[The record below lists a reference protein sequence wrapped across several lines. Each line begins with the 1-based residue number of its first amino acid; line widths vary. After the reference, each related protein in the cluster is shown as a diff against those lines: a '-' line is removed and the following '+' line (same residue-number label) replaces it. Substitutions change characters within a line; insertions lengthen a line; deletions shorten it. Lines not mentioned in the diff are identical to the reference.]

1 MNQIEIVTSG
11 MKGRDVSVALGPC
24 SLLVGPTGSG
34 KSTILDAIR
43 IAALRHVPALGKTEA
58 ATAQLMSGRELS
70 VTIALPGKRVIRQKL
85 TKGARG
91 NLSWSTECSW
101 LGPEAKDGEHAAEAL
116 RLFGEDATAVSEVL
130 DLRTLLAL
138 SGPQRTARIEQL
150 ITAEAD
156 PAKQA
161 VTLARYAFQRLAGID
176 DARMKEVADHTTLR
190 PLIQGWD
197 KDGSHA
203 GQYASLA
210 EVWPMV
216 KAKLTAEGGLT
227 SAAAWVNEEKRAGA
241 LDLAKKERARDELA
255 LRLQEI
261 AEPDADEIAS
271 LEETR
276 AALDQHIGAA
286 GERASE
292 AMRRRN
298 EIAKAEQALSRAKA
312 EAATALTARQR
323 YDQDAAAAGDW
334 KARLEEIES
343 ELEQLATGAT
353 PDPGASVE
361 AERRAEIEERLA
373 ALEAEIGAA
382 EATIPAEPTGTDA
395 LAAEIASLMR
405 QLQAARENPW
415 AEVRA
420 IAQEIREQA
429 GRIPKAKD
437 ISKKA
442 DRLAEIASANVDDPA
457 ALVAEINLKEAEK
470 GRAEKEAGI
479 VRNARRN
486 AQEAF
491 AKLLGERDALRQ
503 EAREL
508 TAKIHDAKQKAEA
521 DTFGH
526 RTKLNVERTDLRHKL
541 DSLSHRDR
549 ETERGVDTTTE
560 ALRSA
565 EALRLQLGDAP
576 EDVAGVDEALTAE
589 RDEIAGRLTRLLDAR
604 AQHRQLADVI
614 AEINRL
620 GARHAVLLAIEEAC
634 KRLRADEVAAQGGP
648 LLAILTTYLRAAG
661 RKEEPYITANRT
673 SCDFGWAR
681 GEKQVSIATMSGG
694 EYALFAAGLCAALLI
709 LRAAPVRILLL
720 EAAEMD
726 GPTLEQALRGIAA
739 LKDELTGALV
749 AAWHGEN
756 VKVDGWT
763 VLRATGERIAE
774 AA

>member
-1 MNQIEIVTSG
+1 MTMHIHTTG
-11 MKGRDVSVALGPC
+11 MKARDLDLDLPGPC
-24 SLLVGPTGSG
+24 VLLVGCTGSG

-70 VTIALPGKRVIRQKL
+70 VTLALPGKRVIRQKL

-91 NLSWSTECSW
+91 NLSWATECSW
-101 LGPEAKDGEHAAEAL
+101 LGPEAKDTEHAAEAL
-116 RLFGEDATAVSEVL
+116 RLFGEDATAVAECL
-130 DLRTLLAL
+130 DLRSLLAL

-150 ITAEAD
+150 MATETD
-156 PAKQA
+156 PDAQA
-161 VTLARYAFQRLAGID
+161 LRLARYAFQRLADVD
-176 DARMKEVADHTTLR
+176 DQRMKDVADHTTLR
-190 PLIQGWD
+190 PLINGWD
-197 KDGSHA
+197 KDGAHA

-261 AEPDADEIAS
+261 ADPDADEIAR

-298 EIAKAEQALSRAKA
+298 EIGKADAALSRAKA

-323 YDQDAAAAGDW
+323 YEQDAAAAGDW
-334 KARLEEIES
+334 KARLEEIEA
-343 ELEQLATGAT
+343 ELEAIVTGAT

-361 AERRAEIEERLA
+361 AERRAQIEERLS
-373 ALEAEIGAA
+373 ALAEEIATAEGA
-382 EATIPAEPTGTDA
+382 IPAEPISTDA

-405 QLQAARENPW
+405 QLQAARANPW
-415 AEVRA
+415 AEVRMLA
-420 IAQEIREQA
+420 ADIREQA
-429 GRIPKAKD
+429 SRIPKAKE

-442 DRLAEIASANVDDPA
+442 DRLVEIAGANVDDPA
-457 ALVAEINLKEAEK
+457 ALTAAIEAKEAEK
-470 GRAEKEAGI
+470 ARAEKEASGI
-479 VRNARRN
+479 REKRRY
-486 AQEAF
+486 AQEAL
-491 AKLLGERDALRQ
+491 AKLLGERDELRL
-503 EAREL
+503 EAHQVKEQIDA
-508 TAKIHDAKQKAEA
+508 AKRQA
-521 DTFGH
+521 DSATFDR
-526 RTKLNVERTDLRHKL
+526 RTKLTVERTDLRHKL
-541 DSLSHRDR
+541 EMLSRRDR
-549 ETERGVDTTTE
+549 ETEKAAVTTGE

-589 RDEIAGRLTRLLDAR
+589 RDEVAGRLSRMLDAR

-620 GARHAVLLAIEEAC
+620 GARHAVLLAIEDAC

-648 LLAILTTYLRAAG
+648 LLEILTTYLRAAG
-661 RKEEPYITANRT
+661 RTETPYIVANRT
-673 SCDFGWAR
+673 SCDFGWVR
-681 GEKQVSIATMSGG
+681 GDKQVSIAAMSGG
-694 EYALFAAGLCAALLI
+694 EWGLFAAGLTAALLI
-709 LRAAPVRILLL
+709 LRAAPVRILLV
-720 EAAEMD
+720 ESAELD
-726 GPTLEQALRGIAA
+726 TPTLQQMLRGIAA
-739 LKDELTGALV
+739 LKSELTACLA
-749 AAWHGEN
+749 AAWHGES

-763 VLRATGERIAE
+763 VLRASGERIAE